1 MTPSRA
7 RTGVDRAASGSP
19 SLPRASTAAEVA
31 ARLAE
36 VRGRIAR
43 AGGDPEVVKVVAVT
57 KGFGPEA
64 VAAATGAGLWDIG
77 ENYAQ
82 ELLAKAADVP
92 AGVRWH
98 FLGPV
103 QRNKVAG
110 LAPLVALWQ
119 TVERTAAGE
128 AIARRAPGARVLVQ
142 VNVSGEDAKAGCTEE
157 EAPVLVDALRRL
169 DLDVAGLIAVGPTGT
184 AEEAR
189 GGFRA
194 LSALARRLQLR
205 ELSMGMSG
213 DLEVAVEEGA
223 TMVRIGRSLFGPR
236 PGTPRLRR

>member
-1 MTPSRA
+1 MTAGLS
-7 RTGVDRAASGSP
+7 SG
-19 SLPRASTAAEVA
+19 LGTAEVE
-31 ARLAE
+31 ARLVE
-36 VRGRIAR
+36 VRGRITR
-43 AGGDPEVVKVVAVT
+43 AGGDPAAIKVVAVT

-64 VAAATGAGLWDIG
+64 IVAATEAGLWDIG

-82 ELLAKAADVP
+82 ELVGKAATAR
-92 AGVRWH
+92 AGVLWH

-119 TVERTAAGE
+119 GIDRREVGE

-142 VNVSGEDAKAGCTEE
+142 VNVSGETAKAGCTPEE
-157 EAPVLVDALRRL
+157 SGPLVDWLRTL
-169 DLDVAGLIAVGPTGT
+169 DLEVTGLMAVGPTGSP
-184 AEEAR
+184 EEAR
-189 GGFRA
+189 PAFRLLA
-194 LSALARRLQLR
+194 TLARSFGLS

-213 DLEVAVEEGA
+213 DLEIAVEEGA

>member
-1 MTPSRA
+1 
-7 RTGVDRAASGSP
+7 
-19 SLPRASTAAEVA
+19 VA
-31 ARLAE
+31 AVTAGPEVPTTQRSEPTSADVVSRLAE

-43 AGGDPEVVKVVAVT
+43 AGGDPTVIKVVAVT

-64 VAAATGAGLWDIG
+64 VVAATGAGLWDLG

-82 ELLAKAADVP
+82 ELVAKAALAP

-98 FLGPV
+98 FLGPL
-103 QRNKVAG
+103 QRNKAG
-110 LAPLVALWQ
+110 ILAPHVALWQ
-119 TVERTAAGE
+119 GVDRRAAGE

-142 VNVSGEDAKAGCTEE
+142 VNVSGDPAKAGCTPEDS
-157 EAPVLVDALRRL
+157 AGLVQWLRTL
-169 DLDVAGLIAVGPTGT
+169 DLEVSGLMAVGATGPPE
-184 AEEAR
+184 AAR
-189 GGFRA
+189 GGFRLLA
-194 LSALARRLQLR
+194 GLARRFELS

-213 DLEVAVEEGA
+213 DLEIAVEEGA